1 VAVKINHMIKQ
12 RPVKTGDKAGVD
24 IQTDVANA
32 FEALFR
38 NHWNRVCNI
47 VYRLVGDP
55 DEAEDLALE
64 AFWRLYGHY
73 RSGEIQENT
82 GGWLYRVAT
91 NLGYNALRARKRRR
105 AYEEEAAK
113 ELIVSNAGE
122 NTAAEVDSREE
133 QERVRWVLGKIKPRS
148 AQILLL
154 KYSGFSYSEIAS
166 AVDVAP
172 SSVGALLVR
181 AEKEFEKKYRE
192 LEGRQP

>member
-1 VAVKINHMIKQ
+1 MAVRTNHMIKQ
-12 RPVKTGDKAGVD
+12 RPAKTGGRAGVEVPSD
-24 IQTDVANA
+24 AANA
-32 FEALFR
+32 FESVFR
-38 NHWNRVCNI
+38 NHWNRVCN
-47 VYRLVGDP
+47 VVFRLVGDR

-64 AFWRLYGHY
+64 AFWRLYGRY

-91 NLGYNALRARKRRR
+91 NLGYNALRARRRR
-105 AYEEEAAK
+105 QLYEEEAGKASI
-113 ELIVSNAGE
+113 LSNAGM
-122 NTAAEVDSREE
+122 NTDAEVESREE
-133 QERVRWVLGKIKPRS
+133 QERVRWVLGKMKTRS

-172 SSVGALLVR
+172 TSVGALLVR
-181 AEKEFEKKYRE
+181 AEKEFEKRYRE

>member
-1 VAVKINHMIKQ
+1 MIKQ

-64 AFWRLYGHY
+64 AFWRLYGRY